1 VGNSKERLFLRAIK
15 GKPYLVHRY
24 TDSAGRRHDQTIPIS
39 DIERE
44 TLVDALRI
52 KEQLASEIVEFPCM
66 NPHCHNTV
74 RMTKRQMEEFFV
86 SSKKRYDMVIYP
98 FCSTECRDA
107 MLKRHADLKTDD

>member
-1 VGNSKERLFLRAIK
+1 VDAHGQRRDRA
-15 GKPYLVHRY
+15 
-24 TDSAGRRHDQTIPIS
+24 TPIS
-39 DIERE
+39 SVDRE
-44 TLVDALRI
+44 TLEAALRV
-52 KEQLASEIVEFPCM
+52 KDQLTSEIVEFPCM